1 MTSVE
6 YEGPSR
12 RCAVIY
18 NPTKVSEKFRAL
30 IEDSLQREGW
40 VDTLWLETSVE
51 DPGRAMTRQAVA
63 EQVDLV
69 IGAGGDGT
77 IRYVADVLA
86 HTGIPLGLV
95 PAGTGNL
102 LARNLDL
109 PLEEADAIEVALSGQ
124 ARQIDLVKIT
134 VDDRAPEHFAV
145 MAGIGVDAMI
155 MDETDEDLKDKVG
168 SAAYFIAA
176 AKALGRLPVRMTV
189 QLDTSRPVRRHAM
202 LCVIGN
208 VGTLRGNLTLI
219 PGASPDDGLLD
230 LYIASPRR
238 FRQWVKLALRLITRR
253 AKKDDRV
260 DQRTGK
266 ECGSSSTERRTTN
279 STAMSSENPP
289 PSRPK
294 SNQAPWRSASRPRA
308 ASRNC
313 ERRYLGKV
321 TSPTQQLAPA
331 LDIDARL
338 TEIERSVDLL
348 LNVTPVNAAE
358 AWADF
363 ERSDFGTVPTLR
375 LRPLEFEPDLV
386 RRDLYK
392 LEIEDVSD
400 PALHTL
406 FRAKR
411 DEIARQITTLEDRD
425 TSRFVY
431 GSLQLYGG
439 IAQPLASAA
448 EELLETIPARAP
460 STRSVTA
467 GAFAEAAHAEF
478 DRYRAVYPDFPAQ
491 IEVRD
496 DISDLMVSFGRLLI
510 PEAAAFRA
518 DRVQPLCITRSAP
531 TSSPTRTAPGNH

>member
-1 MTSVE
+1 VPSVE
-6 YEGPSR
+6 QASQNR

-30 IEDSLQREGW
+30 MEDNLQRKGW
-40 VDTLWLETSVE
+40 RDTLWLETSVE

-77 IRYVADVLA
+77 IRYVADGLA

-109 PLEEADAIEVALSGQ
+109 PLEEVDAIEVALSGQ
-124 ARQIDLVKIT
+124 VRQIDLVKIT

-145 MAGIGVDAMI
+145 MAGIGMDAMI

-168 SAAYFIAA
+168 SAAYFVAA
-176 AKALGRLPVRMTV
+176 AKALGRMPVPMTV

-266 ECGSSSTERRTTN
+266 RVRIIIDGKENYQLDGDVVGESTTL
-279 STAMSSENPP
+279 TAEIQPG
-289 PSRPK
+289 
-294 SNQAPWRSASRPRA
+294 ALAI
-308 ASRNC
+308 C
-313 ERRYLGKV
+313 V
-321 TSPTQQLAPA
+321 PTQGTSEPQL
-331 LDIDARL
+331 
-338 TEIERSVDLL
+338 
-348 LNVTPVNAAE
+348 
-358 AWADF
+358 
-363 ERSDFGTVPTLR
+363 
-375 LRPLEFEPDLV
+375 
-386 RRDLYK
+386 
-392 LEIEDVSD
+392 
-400 PALHTL
+400 
-406 FRAKR
+406 RAGG
-411 DEIARQITTLEDRD
+411 
-425 TSRFVY
+425 SR
-431 GSLQLYGG
+431 
-439 IAQPLASAA
+439 
-448 EELLETIPARAP
+448 
-460 STRSVTA
+460 
-467 GAFAEAAHAEF
+467 
-478 DRYRAVYPDFPAQ
+478 
-491 IEVRD
+491 
-496 DISDLMVSFGRLLI
+496 
-510 PEAAAFRA
+510 
-518 DRVQPLCITRSAP
+518 
-531 TSSPTRTAPGNH
+531 